1 MHAHLPKTTMN
12 GHWRKLKT
20 DVSLSLGSVMWS
32 LFSYQNVLF
41 SDEKDFLSLP
51 ALRGNEAWINILHN
65 FTSSCYH
72 KAVGCSP
79 FSCTVVVD
87 FYFYF
92 LHCLKWKW
100 SRRGG
105 IFVCFCVVFCCCCW
119 LLLIVFI
126 LGGPFG
132 WIIACQTASICDVGY
147 MHMFQSKSNGY
158 VSAVCTKVSYLWVNR
173 YPHVFITS
181 YFVRL
186 WWAGQ

>member
-51 ALRGNEAWINILHN
+51 ALRGNEAWIKILHN
-65 FTSSCYH
+65 FTTSCYH

-87 FYFYF
+87 LYFYF
-92 LHCLKWKW
+92 
-100 SRRGG
+100 
-105 IFVCFCVVFCCCCW
+105 FCVVLNDNGVDVGGFLSLFLCCCW

-126 LGGPFG
+126 FWGLFG
-132 WIIACQTASICDVGY
+132 WIIVCQTAGICDVGY
-147 MHMFQSKSNGY
+147 MHILQSKSNGY

-181 YFVRL
+181 YIVRL
-186 WWAGQ
+186 WWAGH

>member
-51 ALRGNEAWINILHN
+51 ALRGNEAWIKILHN

-87 FYFYF
+87 LYFYF
-92 LHCLKWKW
+92 FCIVLNDNGVDVGGFLSLFLCCFLLLLLTSFNCLYFLGSFWMNYILSDSWHMWCWIHAHFSKQKQWICFSSLHKGVIPLSKPIPTRLYHFLHC
-100 SRRGG
+100 
-105 IFVCFCVVFCCCCW
+105 
-119 LLLIVFI
+119 
-126 LGGPFG
+126 
-132 WIIACQTASICDVGY
+132 
-147 MHMFQSKSNGY
+147 
-158 VSAVCTKVSYLWVNR
+158 
-173 YPHVFITS
+173 
-181 YFVRL
+181 
-186 WWAGQ
+186 